1 MGNDIDSLQN
11 AKESQRQSEIERQQ
25 KNELE
30 QRRLRRNSKYAA
42 FQKRLE
48 VSYQTRLKAERLEK
62 RKLEAE
68 RQWVQ
73 MLERERQEKG
83 VEPNIW
89 EITRLIISQRQQKP
103 ERTEENPNQFDE
115 LHNQM
120 EQLSASISQLDN
132 LSKSWDSLDDRASGS
147 EFPKND
153 VVDPEGG
160 QSLNEFKQALTDTQ
174 LDQSTLEAIKEGSD
188 QIKETRDLRAKLE
201 TTRG

>member
-30 QRRLRRNSKYAA
+30 QRRLRRNAKYAA

-68 RQWVQ
+68 RQWV
-73 MLERERQEKG
+73 
-83 VEPNIW
+83 
-89 EITRLIISQRQQKP
+89 QKP

-160 QSLNEFKQALTDTQ
+160 QPLNEFKQAQTDTQ